1 MRDNEA
7 EIWSLVWVRGP
18 IKLEQSFTVTFTFI
32 SLWFLRYNIIFHV
45 DVSCIIKVFFSL
57 SELLGEVKI

>member
-32 SLWFLRYNIIFHV
+32 SLRFLGY
-45 DVSCIIKVFFSL
+45 VSCIIKVFFSL
-57 SELLGEVKI
+57 SELPGEVKI